1 MAHRSNTKKK
11 AAAAKTATTAKR
23 STNSRKAAAPTAP
36 AAQNA
41 AAPKLE
47 VLNATGQ
54 PRLGK
59 GGLEALVLGHMKQHP
74 KVEFTSTELSHKLE
88 RSNGAIQNA
97 LEKFAKAGAVK
108 RTSERPRRY
117 RYAGAKAVKA
127 NGATKAV
134 AKKKA
139 A

>member
-1 MAHRSNTKKK
+1 MADRTNTPKK
-11 AAAAKTATTAKR
+11 AAARKATATAKR
-23 STNSRKAAAPTAP
+23 STGSTRKATAQAAT
-36 AAQNA
+36 
-41 AAPKLE
+41 AAPKPEAAKAE

-59 GGLEALVLGHMKQHP
+59 GGLEKLVLDHMRQHP
-74 KVEFTSTELSHKLE
+74 KVEFSSTELSNKLN

-97 LEKFAKAGAVK
+97 LEKFAKAGTVK

-117 RYAGAKAVKA
+117 RWAGEKAA
-127 NGATKAV
+127 RRATGTR
-134 AKKKA
+134 KKA

>member
-1 MAHRSNTKKK
+1 MADRNTNKK
-11 AAAAKTATTAKR
+11 AAARKATATAKR
-23 STNSRKAAAPTAP
+23 TTGTGKATASAAAAASKP
-36 AAQNA
+36 AAQKA
-41 AAPKLE
+41 E
-47 VLNATGQ
+47 VLNATGH

-59 GGLEALVLGHMKQHP
+59 GGLEALVLGHMKLHP

-97 LEKFAKAGAVK
+97 LEKFAKAGTVK

-117 RYAGAKAVKA
+117 RYAGEKAA
-127 NGATKAV
+127 RRATGT
-134 AKKKA
+134 KKKA